1 MYKWSRKSQWRSKEH
16 HHVPFVSLPTAFPIS
31 RILDPGTCLLRVT
44 DTHQCEWMIMWR
56 CQQQPWK
63 WTLNSPQMLS
73 WTKQDVEL
81 CIHHW
86 QRRTTQLRDEASR
99 YQRLSEF
106 TTSERVPS
114 ALPVLRKHEKSY
126 VLALE
131 RQHPQ
136 IVVHRIRDSKR
147 FFFPYSDSNIAR
159 IENLNIRSIQP
170 PHCTEKGCPE
180 GKWLFKRDWLGS
192 LQFCW
197 EKCWRMGVDSSGLA
211 LLL

>member
-1 MYKWSRKSQWRSKEH
+1 MWSY
-16 HHVPFVSLPTAFPIS
+16 VSTTDREGPLNCEMKLAGTKDSVNLP
-31 RILDPGTCLLRVT
+31 
-44 DTHQCEWMIMWR
+44 H
-56 CQQQPWK
+56 
-63 WTLNSPQMLS
+63 
-73 WTKQDVEL
+73 
-81 CIHHW
+81 
-86 QRRTTQLRDEASR
+86 
-99 YQRLSEF
+99 
-106 TTSERVPS
+106 ERVPS